1 MSCHEVTG
9 ESSSLNVM
17 CTGSTQSF
25 LTVAVHLPIILNER
39 NEGDRHTSSE
49 GKGMERKR
57 KGKGQGEAKGKGPI
71 KEMRQDQFIFEMSV
85 VKGKEEGK
93 GKNTEKQQ
101 LQISPKRHKII
112 SA

>member
-17 CTGSTQSF
+17 CAGSTQSF
-25 LTVAVHLPIILNER
+25 LTAAVHLPIILNER
-39 NEGDRHTSSE
+39 NEGVRHTTSE

-71 KEMRQDQFIFEMSV
+71 KEMHQDQFIFEMS
-85 VKGKEEGK
+85 G
-93 GKNTEKQQ
+93 
-101 LQISPKRHKII
+101 
-112 SA
+112 